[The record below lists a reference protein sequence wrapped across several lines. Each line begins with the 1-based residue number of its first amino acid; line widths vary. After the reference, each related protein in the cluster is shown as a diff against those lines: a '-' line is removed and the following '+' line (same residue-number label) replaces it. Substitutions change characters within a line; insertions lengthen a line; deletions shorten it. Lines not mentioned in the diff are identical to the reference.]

1 MLKFSEDHEWANLDA
16 NICTVGISPHA
27 VEQLG
32 DIVFVDLPEVG
43 ATIHAKDEVAVV
55 ESVKAASDVYS
66 PVSGEIV
73 AINEELLD
81 APETVNSVPYDGG
94 WFFKIRLED
103 TAELDELLDAE
114 AYAEHCEGE
123 QPAKEQHRSYS
134 TEAEAGAT
142 ARPRSFL
149 IV

>member
-1 MLKFSEDHEWANLDA
+1 MSTIPDNCKFTPSHEWVRIDEDGIA
-16 NICTVGISPHA
+16 TVGISDHA
-27 VEQLG
+27 QDALG

-103 TAELDELLDAE
+103 TAELDELLDADG
-114 AYAEHCEGE
+114 YAEHCEGE
-123 QPAKEQHRSYS
+123 
-134 TEAEAGAT
+134 
-142 ARPRSFL
+142 
-149 IV
+149 